1 MSLNDSFINEVTE
14 EVRRDKLFKYFKKYS
29 WIGIL
34 LIFILVCAVA
44 INEWMKQNE
53 KLSNQKNG
61 DELSSVLN
69 TFSKEQNLEEYFVY
83 IDKNKPG
90 SILAILNPLFLN
102 SKVEL
107 NKKLQYLENVYTDEN
122 LPLVLKDL
130 ALFYLY
136 HLGNKTYDEKFQILA
151 KLSGPDRPFKLL
163 AVEGKINLYL
173 EKGLF
178 KEALQEIEVIQ
189 PELSNSFSLNNRLN
203 NLKKIIETYIN

>member
-136 HLGNKTYDEKFQILA
+136 HLGNKI
-151 KLSGPDRPFKLL
+151 
-163 AVEGKINLYL
+163 
-173 EKGLF
+173 
-178 KEALQEIEVIQ
+178 
-189 PELSNSFSLNNRLN
+189 SNTCQTFWS
-203 NLKKIIETYIN
+203 